1 MKLIEAIFFKITGKM
16 GSVKRVKG
24 RDRMGEVRR
33 TLLYDK
39 HKGLNASMV
48 DFCGWEMPV
57 QYSSGI
63 IEEHLA
69 TRRGAGLFDVSHM
82 GRFVFTGRGALEFLQ
97 HVLTNNAEA
106 LDIDNYG
113 AQYTIIPNEN
123 GGALDDAYLYHFREN
138 EYMLVVNAA
147 NRLKDWNYLQSFLRH
162 FKNVEME
169 DRTEDLVMIALQ
181 GPSSRNIL
189 EQIMES
195 GSLPDQRRNSIS
207 NATIVGCE
215 FMISSTGYTGEPIC
229 FELFSKRDI
238 GPAVWDLLVESGAT
252 PVGLGARDTLRLEA
266 GLPLYGHELGEDP
279 DGKEIP
285 IMACH
290 LARFAVSFSPLKGDF
305 IGRKALS
312 EQFHALKKVLD
323 RDYSQKMNLPR
334 LIKPVTVTGR
344 GIARQGAKVLKSG
357 KQIGYITSGTR
368 VPFWPFEGEGLD
380 SRQTSEYKLR
390 SICLA
395 YIDCDV
401 LEGEEIVIDIRGK
414 DVQAVVVPYHIRSD
428 APPFVRPIVYEYKK
442 E

>member
-1 MKLIEAIFFKITGKM
+1 M
-16 GSVKRVKG
+16 
-24 RDRMGEVRR
+24 DEVRR
-33 TLLYDK
+33 TLLYDR

-69 TRRGAGLFDVSHM
+69 TRKGAGLFDVSHM
-82 GRFVFTGRGALEFLQ
+82 GRFVFTGKGALAFLQ

-113 AQYTIIPNEN
+113 AQYTIIPNN
-123 GGALDDAYLYHFREN
+123 KGGAVDDAYLYHFREN
-138 EYMLVVNAA
+138 EYMLVVNAL
-147 NRLKDWNYLQSFLRH
+147 NRRKDWNYFQIFLKD

-169 DRTEDLVMIALQ
+169 DRTEDLIMLALQ

-195 GSLPDQRRNSIS
+195 GSLPGPRRNCIS
-207 NATIVGCE
+207 NATIAGYE

-229 FELFSKRDI
+229 FELFAKKDA
-238 GPAVWDLLVESGAT
+238 GPAVWDVLIERGAT

-279 DGKEIP
+279 DGNEIP
-285 IMACH
+285 IMACP
-290 LARFAVSFSPLKGDF
+290 LARYAVSFSSLKSDF
-305 IGRKALS
+305 VGRKALFK
-312 EQFHALKKVLD
+312 QFEALKKILD
-323 RDYSQKMNLPR
+323 RDYSRSEHLSR
-334 LIKPVTVTGR
+334 LIKTMTVTGR

-380 SRQTSEYKLR
+380 SRQKSDHKLR
-390 SICLA
+390 TICMA
-395 YIDCDV
+395 YIDCDI
-401 LEGEEIVIDIRGK
+401 LEGEAVVIDIRGK
-414 DVQAVVVPYHIRSD
+414 DVEAVVVPYHIRSD
-428 APPFVRPIVYEYKK
+428 APPFVRPIIYDHKK
-442 E
+442 ERL

>member
-1 MKLIEAIFFKITGKM
+1 MYK
-16 GSVKRVKG
+16 VKG
-24 RDRMGEVRR
+24 KNKMAEARR
-33 TLLYDK
+33 TLLYER
-39 HKGLNASMV
+39 HKVLNASMV

-69 TRRGAGLFDVSHM
+69 TRKGAGLFDVSHM
-82 GRFVFTGRGALEFLQ
+82 GRFVFTGKGSLEFLQ

-113 AQYTIIPNEN
+113 AQYTIIPNET
-123 GGALDDAYLYHFREN
+123 GGAVDDAYLYHFREN

-147 NRLKDWNYLQSFLRH
+147 NRLKDWNYLQSFLRD
-162 FKNVEME
+162 FKDVEIE
-169 DRTEDLVMIALQ
+169 DRTGDLVMIALQ

-189 EQIMES
+189 EQIIES
-195 GSLPDQRRNSIS
+195 GSLPDPRRNCIS
-207 NATIVGCE
+207 NATIFGYE

-229 FELFSKRDI
+229 FELFAKRDA
-238 GPAVWDLLVESGAT
+238 GPAVWDLLIERGAT

-279 DGKEIP
+279 DGYEIP
-285 IMACH
+285 IMACP

-305 IGRKALS
+305 VGRKALS
-312 EQFHALKKVLD
+312 EQFEALKKILD
-323 RDYSQKMNLPR
+323 RDYTKSVDLSR
-334 LIKPVTVTGR
+334 LIKTMTVTGR

-380 SRQTSEYKLR
+380 SRQTSEHKLR

-401 LEGEEIVIDIRGK
+401 LEGEEVVIDIRGK
-414 DVQAVVVPYHIRSD
+414 DVKAVVVPYHIRSD
-428 APPFVRPIVYEYKK
+428 APPFVRPIIYEHKK